1 MTASRLMAAGLAVL
15 ALAAGCAAGSSGP
28 PGQRTTP
35 AQRRTP
41 VPASVPVGRGL
52 ASRAHAG
59 RAGLA
64 AVLVAQASARVVYV
78 LGRPAGAAGPG
89 PVRLFRS
96 DDGAIRFRTVATPA
110 ARSPV
115 TGRPLTVSGLWFTG
129 PADGYALF
137 GAWGRRGPLM
147 ATSDGART
155 WHRVTVGTAGFIA
168 AVAGHGRLAYALVV
182 RCNRGLAN
190 CPRTLL
196 YRAAAGSTTW
206 TPVPAAGLAQPNAS
220 GGPSLAAWGRSVWI
234 MAGNGEAPSPVL
246 LASAD
251 AGRSFRRTTVP
262 AIGCWLAA
270 TSPAVAWL
278 TCSTGMMLT
287 FDRSAGGRLARLPVT
302 GAGTGN
308 TVLAPVSGTAAYF
321 GTGTGAAAGRLYLSR
336 DGGAAFT
343 RSGRLPASF
352 RSATAAH
359 LMFLT
364 IRSGLSWTDG
374 GLLMRTSDRGA
385 TWTTVR
391 L

>member
-1 MTASRLMAAGLAVL
+1 MLA
-15 ALAAGCAAGSSGP
+15 
-28 PGQRTTP
+28 
-35 AQRRTP
+35 
-41 VPASVPVGRGL
+41 
-52 ASRAHAG
+52 
-59 RAGLA
+59 
-64 AVLVAQASARVVYV
+64 AQASARVVYV
-78 LGRPAGAAGPG
+78 LGRPAGPAGLG

-96 DDGAIRFRTVATPA
+96 DDGAIRFRAVATPA

-137 GAWGRRGPLM
+137 GAWGERGPLM
-147 ATSDGART
+147 ATGDGART
-155 WHRVTVGTAGFIA
+155 WHRVTVGSAGFIA

-182 RCNRGLAN
+182 ACKPGLAN

-196 YRAAAGSTTW
+196 YRSAAGSTTW
-206 TPVPAAGLAQPNAS
+206 TPVPAGGLAQLNAS
-220 GGPSLAAWGRSVWI
+220 GGPSLAAWGRSVWV
-234 MAGNGEAPSPVL
+234 MAGNGEVPRPVL
-246 LASAD
+246 LSSAD

-278 TCSTGMMLT
+278 TCSGGMMLT
-287 FDRSAGGRLARLPVT
+287 FGRWASGRLARLPVT

-308 TVLAPVSGTAAYF
+308 TVLAPVTGTAAYF
-321 GTGTGAAAGRLYLSR
+321 GTGTGTAAGRLYLSR
-336 DGGAAFT
+336 DGGATFA

-352 RSATAAH
+352 RPGTPAH

-374 GLLMRTSDRGA
+374 GLLTRTSDGGA
-385 TWTTVR
+385 SWTTVR